1 MGANGVNERTRN
13 RKFGGKRQIINPWT
27 GDMHS
32 DHSFLNQF
40 NHHFEK
46 INEALGKTFSSRI
59 PLMNNIGNHSLLGEG
74 KRLRP
79 LLFVLSSELS
89 GYKGADVYKISTIFE
104 YIHTASLLH
113 DDVLDNA
120 DLRRKKP
127 SANHLWGSSAAVL
140 SGDYFYSL
148 ASAMA
153 VDFKNLPF
161 LKILTDTTLRM
172 TEGQIMELAHTHN
185 WRIKKEEYME
195 IIISKTAIL
204 LSSTCACAA
213 IVAGREEKV
222 VEALKEFGMDLG
234 IAFQLMDDILDY
246 TSCEEEFGK
255 PVGKDLKE
263 GKITLP
269 LIYTLSKLDQ
279 AEIERL
285 EDQFKNEKASDDDY
299 QKMIAM
305 VRNDG
310 VLEKIRSEAKVY
322 VDKASDILSS
332 FPDSPVKESLLA
344 LNSYMINRHF

>member
-1 MGANGVNERTRN
+1 MN
-13 RKFGGKRQIINPWT
+13 
-27 GDMHS
+27 S
-32 DHSFLNQF
+32 DHNFLNQF
-40 NHHFEK
+40 NHHFIK
-46 INEALGKTFSSRI
+46 INEALDKTFKSRI
-59 PLMNNIGNHSLLGEG
+59 PLMKNIGHHSLLGEG

-79 LLFVLSSELS
+79 LLFVLSSELC
-89 GYKGADVYKISTIFE
+89 GYKGDDVYKLATIFE

-120 DLRRKKP
+120 ELRRKKP

-140 SGDYFYSL
+140 SGDFFYSL

-153 VDFKNLPF
+153 VDLKNLQF
-161 LKILTDTTLRM
+161 LETLARTTLRM

-185 WRIKKEEYME
+185 WHIKKEEYME

-204 LSSTCACAA
+204 MSATCGCAA
-213 IVAGREEKV
+213 MVAGVEKKSIND
-222 VEALKEFGMDLG
+222 LKKFGMDLG
-234 IAFQLMDDILDY
+234 IAFQLIDDILDY

-269 LIYTLSKLDQ
+269 LIYTLFNFEN

-285 EDQFKNEKASDDDY
+285 EDRFKNQKAKDEDY
-299 QKMIAM
+299 EKMITT

-310 VLEKIRSEAKVY
+310 VLEKVRSEAKEY
-322 VDKASDILSS
+322 VDKASRQLHF
-332 FPDSPVKESLLA
+332 FPESPVKLNLLA
-344 LNSYMINRHF
+344 LNAHLISRHF

>member
-1 MGANGVNERTRN
+1 
-13 RKFGGKRQIINPWT
+13 
-27 GDMHS
+27 MHS
-32 DHSFLNQF
+32 DDSLLNQF

-79 LLFVLSSELS
+79 LLFVLSSELC
-89 GYKGADVYKISTIFE
+89 GYKGTDIYNLSTIFE

-140 SGDYFYSL
+140 SGDYFYSM

-153 VDFKNLPF
+153 VDTKNLQF
-161 LKILTDTTLRM
+161 LKMLTDTTLRM
-172 TEGQIMELAHTHN
+172 TEGQIMELSYTHN
-185 WRIKKEEYME
+185 WHIKKEEYME

-204 LSSTCACAA
+204 LSSTCAGAA
-213 IVAGREEKV
+213 IVAGAEKQV
-222 VEALKEFGMDLG
+222 VEDLEEFGMDLG

-246 TSCEEEFGK
+246 ISCEEEFGK
-255 PVGKDLKE
+255 PVGKDLRE

-269 LIYTLSKLDQ
+269 LIYTLSNLEET
-279 AEIERL
+279 EIERL
-285 EDQFKNEKASDDDY
+285 EDQFKNQNVNDEDY
-299 QKMIAM
+299 RKMISI

-310 VLEKIRSEAKVY
+310 VLEKIRAEAKEY
-322 VDKASDILSS
+322 IDKASRILSS
-332 FPDSPVKESLLA
+332 FPESQVKESLLA
-344 LNSYMINRHF
+344 LNAYMITRQF

>member
-1 MGANGVNERTRN
+1 MS
-13 RKFGGKRQIINPWT
+13 
-27 GDMHS
+27 S
-32 DHSFLNQF
+32 DHHFLYQY
-40 NHHFEK
+40 NHHFIK
-46 INEALGKTFSSRI
+46 INEALDKTFDSQI
-59 PLMNNIGNHSLLGEG
+59 PLMKNIGNHSLLGEG

-79 LLFVLSSELS
+79 LLFVLSSELC
-89 GYKGADVYKISTIFE
+89 GYEGYDVYELSTIFE

-120 DLRRKKP
+120 ELRRKKP

-153 VDFKNLPF
+153 VDFKNLQF
-161 LKILTDTTLRM
+161 LETLTRTTLGM

-185 WRIKKEEYME
+185 WHIKKEEYME

-204 LSSTCACAA
+204 LSATCACAG
-213 IVAGREEKV
+213 IVAG
-222 VEALKEFGMDLG
+222 VERQVINDLKEFGMNLG
-234 IAFQLMDDILDY
+234 IAFQLIDDILDY

-269 LIYTLSKLDQ
+269 LIYTLSKFES
-279 AEIERL
+279 AEVERL
-285 EDQFKNEKASDDDY
+285 EDQFKHQKAKDEDY
-299 QKMIAM
+299 EKMITT

-310 VLEKIRSEAKVY
+310 VLEKVRSEAKEY
-322 VDKASDILSS
+322 VDKASRILLS
-332 FPDSPVKESLLA
+332 FPDSPIRENLLA
-344 LNSYMINRHF
+344 LNDYMISRHF

>member
-1 MGANGVNERTRN
+1 
-13 RKFGGKRQIINPWT
+13 
-27 GDMHS
+27 MHS
-32 DHSFLNQF
+32 DHSLLNQF

-59 PLMNNIGNHSLLGEG
+59 PLMNNIGNHSLQGEG

-79 LLFVLSSELS
+79 LLFVLSSELC
-89 GYKGADVYKISTIFE
+89 GYKGTDIYKLSTIFE

-140 SGDYFYSL
+140 SGDYFYSI

-153 VDFKNLPF
+153 LDTKNLQF
-161 LKILTDTTLRM
+161 LKMLADTTLRM

-185 WRIKKEEYME
+185 WHIKKEEYME

-213 IVAGREEKV
+213 IVAGAEKQV
-222 VEALKEFGMDLG
+222 VEDLEEFGMDLG

-246 TSCEEEFGK
+246 ISCEEEFGK

-269 LIYTLSKLDQ
+269 LIYTLSNLEET
-279 AEIERL
+279 EIERL
-285 EDQFKNEKASDDDY
+285 EDQFKNQKANDEDY
-299 QKMIAM
+299 RKMISI

-310 VLEKIRSEAKVY
+310 VLEKIRSEAKEY
-322 VDKASDILSS
+322 IDKASRILNS
-332 FPDSPVKESLLA
+332 FPESQVKESLLA
-344 LNSYMINRHF
+344 LSAYMINRQF

>member
-1 MGANGVNERTRN
+1 
-13 RKFGGKRQIINPWT
+13 
-27 GDMHS
+27 MHS
-32 DHSFLNQF
+32 DDSLLNQF

-79 LLFVLSSELS
+79 LLFVLSSELC
-89 GYKGADVYKISTIFE
+89 GYKGTDIYNLSTIFE

-140 SGDYFYSL
+140 SGDYFYSM

-153 VDFKNLPF
+153 VDTKNLQF
-161 LKILTDTTLRM
+161 LKMLTDTTLRM
-172 TEGQIMELAHTHN
+172 TEGQIMELSYTHN
-185 WRIKKEEYME
+185 WHIKKEEYME

-204 LSSTCACAA
+204 LSSTCAGAA
-213 IVAGREEKV
+213 IVAGAEKQV
-222 VEALKEFGMDLG
+222 VEDLEEFGMDLG

-246 TSCEEEFGK
+246 ISCEEEFGK

-269 LIYTLSKLDQ
+269 LIYTLSNLEET
-279 AEIERL
+279 EIERL
-285 EDQFKNEKASDDDY
+285 EDQFKNQKANDEDY
-299 QKMIAM
+299 RKMISI

-310 VLEKIRSEAKVY
+310 VLEKIRAEAKEY
-322 VDKASDILSS
+322 IDKASRILSS
-332 FPDSPVKESLLA
+332 FPESQVKESLLA
-344 LNSYMINRHF
+344 LNAYMITRQF

>member
-1 MGANGVNERTRN
+1 
-13 RKFGGKRQIINPWT
+13 
-27 GDMHS
+27 MHS
-32 DHSFLNQF
+32 DHNILNQF
-40 NHHFEK
+40 NHHFDK
-46 INEALGKTFSSRI
+46 INDALGKTFSSRI

-79 LLFVLSSELS
+79 LLFVLMSELC
-89 GYKGADVYKISTIFE
+89 GYKDEEVYKLSTIFE

-140 SGDYFYSL
+140 SGDYFYSM

-153 VDFKNLPF
+153 VDYKNLQF
-161 LKILTDTTLRM
+161 LEMLTNTILRM
-172 TEGQIMELAHTHN
+172 TEGQIMELDHTHN
-185 WRIKKEEYME
+185 WHIKKEEYME
-195 IIISKTAIL
+195 IIISKTAAL
-204 LSSTCACAA
+204 LATTCACAA
-213 IVAGREEKV
+213 IVAGADKQV
-222 VEALKEFGMDLG
+222 VDDFKEFGMDLG

-269 LIYTLSKLDQ
+269 LIYTISNLEET
-279 AEIERL
+279 EIERL
-285 EDQFKNEKASDDDY
+285 EDQFKNQKARDEDY
-299 QKMIAM
+299 RKMISN

-310 VLEKIRSEAKVY
+310 VLERIRSEAKEY
-322 VDKASDILSS
+322 VDKASRILNS
-332 FPDSPVKESLLA
+332 FPDSQVKESLLA
-344 LNSYMINRHF
+344 LNAYMINRHF

>member
-1 MGANGVNERTRN
+1 
-13 RKFGGKRQIINPWT
+13 
-27 GDMHS
+27 MHS
-32 DHSFLNQF
+32 DQNILNQF

-46 INEALGKTFSSRI
+46 INEALGKSFSSRI

-79 LLFVLSSELS
+79 LLFVLASELS
-89 GYKGADVYKISTIFE
+89 GYTGSDVYKLSTIFE

-127 SANHLWGSSAAVL
+127 SANHLWGSPAAVL
-140 SGDYFYSL
+140 SGDYFYSM

-153 VDFKNLPF
+153 VDYKNLQF
-161 LKILTDTTLRM
+161 LKLLTDTTLRM

-204 LSSTCACAA
+204 LSTTCACAA
-213 IVAGREEKV
+213 VVAGAEKQT
-222 VEALKEFGMDLG
+222 VEDLKEFGMDLG

-246 TSCEEEFGK
+246 SSCEEEFGK

-269 LIYTLSKLDQ
+269 LIYTLSKFDQ
-279 AEIERL
+279 AEVARL
-285 EDQFKNEKASDDDY
+285 EDQFKNQKANDDDY
-299 QKMIAM
+299 RKMISM
-305 VRNDG
+305 VRKNG
-310 VLEKIRSEAKVY
+310 VLEKVRSEAKEY
-322 VDKASDILSS
+322 VDKATAILDS

-344 LNSYMINRHF
+344 FNAYMIERHF

>member
-1 MGANGVNERTRN
+1 
-13 RKFGGKRQIINPWT
+13 
-27 GDMHS
+27 
-32 DHSFLNQF
+32 
-40 NHHFEK
+40 
-46 INEALGKTFSSRI
+46 
-59 PLMNNIGNHSLLGEG
+59 
-74 KRLRP
+74 
-79 LLFVLSSELS
+79 
-89 GYKGADVYKISTIFE
+89 
-104 YIHTASLLH
+104 
-113 DDVLDNA
+113 
-120 DLRRKKP
+120 
-127 SANHLWGSSAAVL
+127 
-140 SGDYFYSL
+140 
-148 ASAMA
+148 MA
-153 VDFKNLPF
+153 VDYKNLQF
-161 LKILTDTTLRM
+161 LKMLSNTTLRM

-185 WRIKKEEYME
+185 WGIKKEEYME

-213 IVAGREEKV
+213 IVAGAEEKV
-222 VEALKEFGMDLG
+222 VEDLKKFGMDLG

-279 AEIERL
+279 TEIERL
-285 EDQFKNEKASDDDY
+285 EDQFKNQKASDDDY
-299 QKMIAM
+299 RKMISM

-344 LNSYMINRHF
+344 LNAYMISRHF

>member
-1 MGANGVNERTRN
+1 MGSNRN
-13 RKFGGKRQIINPWT
+13 
-27 GDMHS
+27 
-32 DHSFLNQF
+32 FLNQF

-46 INEALGKTFSSRI
+46 INEALDQNFSTRI
-59 PLMNNIGNHSLLGEG
+59 PLMNHIGQHSLLGEG

-79 LLFVLSSELS
+79 LLFVLASELC
-89 GYKGADVYKISTIFE
+89 GYRGADVYKLSTIFE

-140 SGDYFYSL
+140 SGDFFYSK
-148 ASAMA
+148 ASDMA
-153 VDFKNLPF
+153 VDFKNF
-161 LKILTDTTLRM
+161 QFMKMLTNTTLRM
-172 TEGQIMELAHTHN
+172 TEGQIMELENTHN

-213 IVAGREEKV
+213 IASGAENRKINEMM
-222 VEALKEFGMDLG
+222 AFGMDLG
-234 IAFQLMDDILDY
+234 IAFQLVDDILDY
-246 TSCEEEFGK
+246 TSCVEEFGK

-269 LIYTLSKLDQ
+269 LIYTLSNFES
-279 AEIERL
+279 AEIQRL
-285 EDQFKNEKASDDDY
+285 EEQFKNQKATEEDY
-299 QKMIAM
+299 EKMITI

-310 VLEKIRSEAKVY
+310 VLEKIRSEAEEY
-322 VDKASDILSS
+322 VDKASQLISAYPETPAKHQLLS
-332 FPDSPVKESLLA
+332 
-344 LNSYMINRHF
+344 LNTYLISRHF